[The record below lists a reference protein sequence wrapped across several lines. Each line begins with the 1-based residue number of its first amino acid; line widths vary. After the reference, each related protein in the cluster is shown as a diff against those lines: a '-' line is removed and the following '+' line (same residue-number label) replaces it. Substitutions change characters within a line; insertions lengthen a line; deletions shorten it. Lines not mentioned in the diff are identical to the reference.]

1 MEMDFSFNFNLTVN
15 KATNIQ
21 QLLVKKWPG
30 HNDAL
35 KLEKWTLNE
44 LFNEAETCLYL
55 FSG

>member
-30 HNDAL
+30 HNDTL